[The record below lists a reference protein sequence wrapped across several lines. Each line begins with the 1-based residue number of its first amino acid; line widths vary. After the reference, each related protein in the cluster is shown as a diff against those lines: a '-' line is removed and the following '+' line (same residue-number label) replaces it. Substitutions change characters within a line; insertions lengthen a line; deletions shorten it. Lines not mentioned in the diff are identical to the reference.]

1 MEKKNDG
8 GPVNPV
14 FTGMVS
20 KEFQGTSN
28 DDFLKVIETKLVNL
42 KTGLSVRDYFA
53 GLALQAIL
61 SRTSAVIDVLIKD
74 CYDIA
79 DAMIKAREIRA

>member
-8 GPVNPV
+8 GPVGAV
-14 FTGMVS
+14 FTSMVAR
-20 KEFQGTSN
+20 EIQGTP
-28 DDFLKVIETKLVNL
+28 DDAFFKGVETKLVNL
-42 KTGLSVRDYFA
+42 KTGLSIRDYFA

-61 SRTSAVIDVLIKD
+61 SRGSAAIDVLVED

-79 DAMIKAREIRA
+79 DAMIKAREG